1 MDKETLIKFSQ
12 PLATTLVAISIL
24 TLPLKIILFGGIDVY
39 LPGWVDVRM
48 N

>member
-1 MDKETLIKFSQ
+1 MDKETLLKFSQ
-12 PLATTLVAISIL
+12 PIATTLVALSIL
-24 TLPLKIILFGGIDVY
+24 TLPLNNKLYGGIDVY